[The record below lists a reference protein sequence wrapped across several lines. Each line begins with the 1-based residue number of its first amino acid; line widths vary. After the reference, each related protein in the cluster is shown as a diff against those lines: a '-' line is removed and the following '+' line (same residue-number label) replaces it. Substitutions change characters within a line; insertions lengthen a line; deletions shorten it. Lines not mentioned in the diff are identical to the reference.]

1 MSFLDHSIVCIGTPN
16 DFTQLTSFLV
26 VVQKDWKGL
35 QESTYISRAFSD
47 QGVRIRLRKEARNPA
62 KNTKRVHDE
71 YKEEEEEE
79 LPRDYRDGALSHSV
93 QPANGYIK
101 NEPEVAGVSHH
112 TPQQFKRMKRSYD
125 EHTSGEYDHY
135 NNEQQWRGS
144 ASSSYQQPYSNGA
157 SLSSS
162 SSVPL
167 AVGMPGA
174 STTAYVSS
182 MAPQMNGAA
191 ASYVPAQFGAQTGY
205 N

>member
-1 MSFLDHSIVCIGTPN
+1 MSFLGHSIVCIGILYKFN
-16 DFTQLTSFLV
+16 LLTNFSV

-62 KNTKRVHDE
+62 KSAKRVHDE

-79 LPRDYRDGALSHSV
+79 LAHDYRDGALSHSV
-93 QPANGYIK
+93 QPTNGYIK
-101 NEPEVAGVSHH
+101 NEPEVAGPPQH
-112 TPQQFKRMKRSYD
+112 TPQYKRVKRSYE

-135 NNEQQWRGS
+135 NNEQQWRSS
-144 ASSSYQQPYSNGA
+144 ASSSYPQPYQNGA

-182 MAPQMNGAA
+182 MAPPMNGAA
-191 ASYVPAQFGAQTGY
+191 AAYVPAQYGAQTGY